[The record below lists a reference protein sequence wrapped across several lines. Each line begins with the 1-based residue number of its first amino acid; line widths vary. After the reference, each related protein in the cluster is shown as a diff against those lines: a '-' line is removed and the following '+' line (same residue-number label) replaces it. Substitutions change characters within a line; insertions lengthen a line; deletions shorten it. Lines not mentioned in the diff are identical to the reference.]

1 MHTADSFDKMRSGL
15 TLRSANFSRRG
26 CISPISWLPERVSRN
41 LIEIN
46 MHFRVHH
53 NYCTFIC
60 VGMAEAISQSPSFIL
75 SLSYLFVKVSQS
87 GLGLLLPMMM
97 MMMMSSRMFSSRGL
111 CTAFFQSLSLS
122 SIYHSLLHGWSLLL
136 NLTVG
141 LNLVGFSIK

>member
-87 GLGLLLPMMM
+87 GPFIADDDDDDDVLPDVFLPRPLYGLFPI
-97 MMMMSSRMFSSRGL
+97 
-111 CTAFFQSLSLS
+111 SLSLRSITLSFTDGHFS
-122 SIYHSLLHGWSLLL
+122 STSRW
-136 NLTVG
+136 V
-141 LNLVGFSIK
+141 